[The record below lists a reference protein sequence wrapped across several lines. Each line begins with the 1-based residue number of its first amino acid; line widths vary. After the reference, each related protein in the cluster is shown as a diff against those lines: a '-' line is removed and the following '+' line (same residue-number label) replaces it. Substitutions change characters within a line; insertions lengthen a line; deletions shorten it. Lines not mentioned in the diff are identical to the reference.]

1 MFEKILDDKQNELKE
16 CELCIEYLTQ
26 IKKGLGTLYNTGLY
40 SKEDIKNIFTIP
52 KIYNSETLSKLL
64 CDIDN
69 YIKSNDFKIRMAE
82 INKIYKTIANSK
94 DSLCKYFLINPD
106 KIDSYLSQE
115 FEIKN
120 TVDTYNNLVIYN
132 EKLFDLTQLYDYR
145 RLYNQLI
152 NLLSPNLTRV
162 PLGFKYK
169 NIFYKDPLVCSNVVD
184 YIENFKALQQLS
196 KKLDTLDIEIKVNNQ
211 TILLNQIHKNDFDI
225 FLKQYRQFFK

>member
-26 IKKGLGTLYNTGLY
+26 IKKGLDTLYNTGLY

-52 KIYNSETLSKLL
+52 KIYNSETLLKLL

-69 YIKSNDFKIRMAE
+69 YIKSNDFKIRMGE
-82 INKIYKTIANSK
+82 INKIHKTITNSK

-120 TVDTYNNLVIYN
+120 TVNTYNDLVVYN
-132 EKLFDLTQLYDYR
+132 DKLFDLTQLYDYR

-152 NLLSPNLTRV
+152 DLLSPYLTEV
-162 PLGFKYK
+162 PLGFKYG
-169 NIFYKDPLVCSNVVD
+169 NTFYKNPLICVNVVD

-211 TILLNQIHKNDFDI
+211 TILLNQIHKNDFDV
-225 FLKQYRQFFK
+225 FLQQYRQFFK